1 MKLSNTDIQ
10 NLYDAILTCAVG
22 DIDDVLI
29 EDGFIRG
36 VSPDR
41 SCLIISDHR
50 VPAFG
55 SYKVGLSRLSKLR
68 QRLDLFMVAGK
79 PESGVTL
86 DAKESER
93 GEITQLEIAC
103 GKDKLQ
109 YRCTSTSNIRAP
121 KSVNDSPAFL
131 IPINKKQL
139 TLVLNALR
147 VMGSGRLVL
156 SIKLDGS
163 VTFQVT
169 DSNNDSFV
177 LVNEAPAEALG
188 DAIEESIVHYY
199 SSDVFASVIRAA
211 GEDVALSIG
220 AAGSITILVNGHPLT
235 LLPQIGDD
243 NE

>member
-1 MKLSNTDIQ
+1 MKLTNTDIQ
-10 NLYDAILTCAVG
+10 NLYDAILTCALG
-22 DIDDVLI
+22 SIDDILI
-29 EDGFIRG
+29 EGGVIRG
-36 VSPDR
+36 VSADR
-41 SCLIISDHR
+41 SCLIISDHN
-50 VPAFG
+50 VPSFG
-55 SYKVGLSRLSKLR
+55 NHKVGLSRLSKLR
-68 QRLDLFMVAGK
+68 QRLDLFMIAGK
-79 PESGVTL
+79 VESGVTL

-103 GKDKLQ
+103 GRDKLQ

-121 KSVNDSPAFL
+121 KSVNDTPAFL
-131 IPINKKQL
+131 VAINKKQL
-139 TLVLNALR
+139 ALVLNALR

-156 SIKLDGS
+156 SIKLDGT

-177 LVNEAPAEALG
+177 LVNETPAEALT
-188 DAIEESIVHYY
+188 DSVEESVVHYY
-199 SSDVFASVIRAA
+199 SSDVFASVVRAA

-220 AAGSITILVNGHPLT
+220 VAGSITILVNGHALT